1 MTVSVEESMES
12 REISTSGGK
21 VTGTRTFHVWDDASP
36 ITEPDQI
43 YLGVGGLPAIGELFP
58 GSKTLYATSYTMTHI
73 ADSSRTW
80 RVVFNYES
88 ADPTGISAPSEPG
101 YLQISFEYQGIP
113 RELYRTSPGLDLQ
126 GGTPDDRDIGGKPI
140 DSGGYATSF
149 IVDQHLLVIEETVS
163 AVSLSERS
171 LNIRLSVATRNQ
183 SAFLGVVPGAL
194 LYEGCS
200 GRRIGVGLY
209 SLTHRFS
216 FDPYYHMLQVPRRN
230 SSGKVDLETTA
241 QRGSYAGWVRYV
253 QPFPI
258 LSEFGLISGN
268 F

>member
-1 MTVSVEESMES
+1 MES

-36 ITEPDQI
+36 IEEPDQI
-43 YLGVGGLPAIGELFP
+43 YLGVGGLPAVGELFP
-58 GSKTLYATSYTMTHI
+58 GSKTLYATSYTMTHL

-113 RELYRTSPGLDLQ
+113 RELYRTWPGLDLQ

-163 AVSLSERS
+163 ASSLFERS
-171 LNIRLSVATRNQ
+171 PNIRNAVATRNQ
-183 SAFLGVVPGAL
+183 SAFLGVAPGGL

-216 FDPYYHMLQVPRRN
+216 YDPFYHMIQVPRRN

-241 QRGSYAGWVRYV
+241 QRGSYAGWVRFI
-253 QPFPI
+253 QPFPL
-258 LSEFGLISGN
+258 LSEFSLISGN

>member
-1 MTVSVEESMES
+1 MES

-36 ITEPDQI
+36 IEEPDQI
-43 YLGVGGLPAIGELFP
+43 YLGVGGLPAGGELFP
-58 GSKTLYATSYTMTHI
+58 GSKTLYATSYTMTHLS
-73 ADSSRTW
+73 DSSRTW

-101 YLQISFEYQGIP
+101 YLQISFEYQAVP
-113 RELYRTSPGLDLQ
+113 KEVYRTDPGLLDQ
-126 GGTPDDRDIGGKPI
+126 GGTPDDRDIAGKPV
-140 DSGGYATSF
+140 DSGGVPTTVFFS
-149 IVDQHLLVIEETVS
+149 QHVLIIEETVS
-163 AVSLSERS
+163 AVSLADRS
-171 LNIRLSVATRNQ
+171 SAIRLAVGTRNQ
-183 SAFLGVVPGAL
+183 SAFFGAIAGKL

-216 FDPYYHMLQVPRRN
+216 YDSAFHMVQVPRRN
-230 SSGKVDLETTA
+230 ASGKVDLEVTA
-241 QRGSYAGWVRYV
+241 QRGSYAGWVRFV
-253 QPFPI
+253 QPFPY
-258 LSEFGLISGN
+258 LSEFSLISGN